1 MRIFCLFLT
10 FTLCNPI
17 VLLSQSAKELLNNGK
32 VKASMPFENEE
43 YIGFQLLIVYD
54 EKLHVCNFKV
64 VSDTQELQ
72 HCMPMDD

>member
-1 MRIFCLFLT
+1 MRIFLLYLF
-10 FTLCNPI
+10 FAFCNPA
-17 VLLSQSAKELLNNGK
+17 VSLAQSAWEILGNGK

-43 YIGFQLLIVYD
+43 YIGFQLLIEYG

-72 HCMPMDD
+72 HCIPMDD